1 LEEKKRNKILAIQL
15 SICLI
20 LSLILRSFLTRSF
33 LVGAKCTFQDQP
45 AVSLLQQHAVWQT
58 NFEAKVS
65 VYDWPYFVTNSEF
78 I

>member
-1 LEEKKRNKILAIQL
+1 
-15 SICLI
+15 
-20 LSLILRSFLTRSF
+20 LTRSF

-45 AVSLLQQHAVWQT
+45 VVSLLQQHAVWQT